1 MDEYK
6 GYRPVKRVLKHDVV
20 HHAKY
25 QYVDE
30 EDPTIHTNTIEGF
43 WSLLKRAWHGT
54 HHHYSKKNAPLYVA
68 EACYK
73 YNNRGVRKL
82 FDKFLKECFA

>member
-30 EDPTIHTNTIEGF
+30 EDPTIHTSTIEGV
-43 WSLLKRAWHGT
+43 WSILKRAWYVT
-54 HHHYSKKNAPLYVA
+54 PPSLLKKTRHAIRS
-68 EACYK
+68 
-73 YNNRGVRKL
+73 RGVL
-82 FDKFLKECFA
+82 EV